1 MSCAST
7 IATLEPKPGATY
19 RHVLSRTTAE
29 QLLFVVSSTNSS
41 WRIPS
46 TYQQAG
52 DRHLLVDPGMHGNV
66 LPASAID
73 VLTDGHGT
81 PLDAVNGTPIRT
93 LQVHSTGCTPCMSR

>member
-7 IATLEPKPGATY
+7 TATLEPKPGATY

-29 QLLFVVSSTNSS
+29 KLLFVVSSTNSS

-46 TYQQAG
+46 TNQQAG
-52 DRHLLVDPGMHGNV
+52 GRRLLADPGMHGSV
-66 LPASAID
+66 LPASAMH

-81 PLDAVNGTPIRT
+81 PLDAVNGTPICT
-93 LQVHSTGCTPCMSR
+93 SQVHSA